1 MATRQQ
7 RLSERK
13 RIETPTHPSRVA
25 LSAHKAVDSVD
36 VHDLLKGLIPH
47 LTDAERKEYFNF
59 HYWRFAETLKE
70 CTHWANGRVLDIGAF
85 PGHMAMALRR
95 LGCEVH
101 GITNHDPSGRGR
113 YGQDNLSARWS
124 EEGITLHHAVIDKE
138 PLPLPDDSF
147 DGVLFTEVLEH
158 LVYDPRPV
166 VREIYRVLKTNGEV
180 VVSTPN
186 VARIENRIKILI
198 GRNVYPGEDG
208 FYFSN
213 LYMRH
218 NREYTLQET
227 VNLFCPP
234 FRLKTA
240 RYIAPYDFAVPVS
253 DGGHVYDTKE
263 YAEINGGRPQGKT
276 RPSLANAARR
286 MLRWSK
292 FIYPPFRSCLLLS
305 FVAQK

>member
-1 MATRQQ
+1 MRNGQPEEAATD
-7 RLSERK
+7 
-13 RIETPTHPSRVA
+13 A
-25 LSAHKAVDSVD
+25 LRA
-36 VHDLLKGLIPH
+36 LIPK
-47 LTDAERKEYFNF
+47 LNDAERKEYFNF

-70 CTHWANGRVLDIGAF
+70 CAHWSNGRVLDIGAF
-85 PGHMAMALRR
+85 PGHMAMVLRR

-101 GITNHDPSGRGR
+101 GITDHEPNGKGR

-124 EEGITLHHAVIDKE
+124 EEGITLHHSVIDKE
-138 PLPLPDDSF
+138 ALPLASDTF

-158 LVYDPRPV
+158 LVYDPRAV
-166 VREIYRVLKTNGEV
+166 VQEIYRVLKPNAEL

-186 VARIENRIKILI
+186 VARIENRIKVLI
-198 GRNVYPGEDG
+198 GRNVYPREDS

-218 NREYTLQET
+218 NREYTLRET
-227 VNLFCPP
+227 INLFCPP
-234 FRLKTA
+234 FRLKNA

-253 DGGHVYDTKE
+253 DQGHVYDTKE
-263 YAEINGGRPQGKT
+263 YAEVVDGRAQAGL
-276 RPSLANAARR
+276 RLSLATAARQ
-286 MLRWSK
+286 MLRWTK

>member
-1 MATRQQ
+1 MNT
-7 RLSERK
+7 L
-13 RIETPTHPSRVA
+13 THLGRVGLA
-25 LSAHKAVDSVD
+25 RNKVVDSTD
-36 VHDLLKGLIPH
+36 VHDALRGLIP
-47 LTDAERKEYFNF
+47 LLNDAERKEYFNF

-70 CTHWANGRVLDIGAF
+70 CAHWANGRILDIGAF
-85 PGHMAMALRR
+85 PGHMAMVLRR

-101 GITNHDPSGRGR
+101 GITNHEPSGRGR
-113 YGQDNLSARWS
+113 YGQDQLAARWS
-124 EEGITLHHAVIDKE
+124 EEGIALHYAVIDKE
-138 PLPLPDDSF
+138 AFPLANDTF
-147 DGVLFTEVLEH
+147 DGALLTEVLEH

-166 VREIYRVLKTNGEV
+166 VQEMHRVLKKNGEL

-186 VARIENRIKILI
+186 VTRIENRIKILI
-198 GRNVYPGEDG
+198 GRNVYPREDH

-218 NREYTLQET
+218 NREYTLHET
-227 VNLFCPP
+227 INLFCPP
-234 FRLKTA
+234 FRLKKA

-263 YAEINGGRPQGKT
+263 YAEVVGGRAQG
-276 RPSLANAARR
+276 RAPLGLASAARR
-286 MLRWSK
+286 MLRWAK

>member
-1 MATRQQ
+1 MTDGQAAKAAT
-7 RLSERK
+7 
-13 RIETPTHPSRVA
+13 
-25 LSAHKAVDSVD
+25 D
-36 VHDLLKGLIPH
+36 VLRGLIP
-47 LTDAERKEYFNF
+47 LLNDAERKEYFNY

-70 CTHWANGRVLDIGAF
+70 CAHWANGRVLDVGAF
-85 PGHMAMALRR
+85 PGHMAMVLRR

-124 EEGITLHHAVIDKE
+124 EERITLHHAVIDKE
-138 PLPLPDDSF
+138 SLPLPSDTF

-158 LVYDPRPV
+158 LVYDPRAV
-166 VREIYRVLKTNGEV
+166 VQEIHRVLKPSGEL

-186 VARIENRIKILI
+186 VARIENRIKSLI
-198 GRNVYPGEDG
+198 GKNVYPREDA

-218 NREYTLQET
+218 NREYTLQEAID
-227 VNLFCPP
+227 LFCPP
-234 FRLKTA
+234 FRLKTG

-253 DGGHVYDTKE
+253 DNGHVYDTRE
-263 YAEINGGRPQGKT
+263 YAEIVDGRAQSRAGL
-276 RPSLANAARR
+276 SLATAGRR

-292 FIYPPFRSCLLLS
+292 VIYPPFRSCLLVS
-305 FVAQK
+305 FIAQK